1 MSMPSSFS
9 NASRFSA
16 LRGKPSMRN
25 FVFPDSSIAFLSSPM
40 VTLLGTIFPS
50 AIIALTMFPSS
61 VPDLTCARSRSP
73 AERCTTPNSSTSLAH
88 CVPFPLPGPP
98 STNTTWKV
106 GAAHSMPGIW
116 LMVLRTLLS
125 TDSGVVPLD
134 ESADAEDVGA
144 AKAHVAANPAE
155 RSPSETVRLEAV
167 WVEDPAAEAAT
178 AAVAYDR
185 SAGAYAAA
193 AADAGHLRSS
203 VESRG
208 VRLRDADMA

>member
-1 MSMPSSFS
+1 
-9 NASRFSA
+9 
-16 LRGKPSMRN
+16 
-25 FVFPDSSIAFLSSPM
+25 M
-40 VTLLGTIFPS
+40 V
-50 AIIALTMFPSS
+50 
-61 VPDLTCARSRSP
+61 
-73 AERCTTPNSSTSLAH
+73 
-88 CVPFPLPGPP
+88 
-98 STNTTWKV
+98 
-106 GAAHSMPGIW
+106 
-116 LMVLRTLLS
+116 S

-208 VRLRDADMA
+208 VRLREADMARSPYDRSRGHTDRRRGKKNKLKKAQAVGVTLSTLLRA